1 MFLTFKKIQI
11 IFLIY
16 SQTSNLIATLE
27 VEKRHREGQKSDRK
41 RTASTAENDHQ
52 PKKVYIYEF
61 RKVISSEQNAE
72 AI

>member
-1 MFLTFKKIQI
+1 MFNI
-11 IFLIY
+11 
-16 SQTSNLIATLE
+16 IATPE
-27 VEKRHREGQKSDRK
+27 VEKRCKERERSGQKRS
-41 RTASTAENDHQ
+41 ASTTENDHQ